1 MFKSFFSPSV
11 PINRIMRV
19 LQQVRTGLVDQS
31 VGEFGL
37 SIAVFG
43 HRDPFVMDTLAAT
56 TQNEFAPS
64 LASSVLGL

>member
-19 LQQVRTGLVDQS
+19 LQQVRAGLADQA

-37 SIAVFG
+37 GVAVFG
-43 HRDPFVMDTLAAT
+43 HRDPFVMDMLAAT

>member
-19 LQQVRTGLVDQS
+19 LQQVRTGLIDQS

-37 SIAVFG
+37 SIAVFR
-43 HRDPFVMDTLAAT
+43 HRDPFVTDTLAAAA
-56 TQNEFAPS
+56 QNEFAPS
-64 LASSVLGL
+64 LASSGFGL